1 MSLLHPHEIR
11 QRRPFRCLLWMA
23 MIVLLVIVGQWYY
36 HRHISVQQAQLRAEN
51 RQLTAEL
58 AELQT
63 KYQAL
68 SQIRNSNEQIQAI
81 HQATTTQLE
90 SRLQQ
95 LQQKVIDLNRE
106 LLFYQNVTQGIGSS
120 ELQVRELQLRVDSSD
135 TTQLR
140 YRLVLTQG
148 DNISEPISG
157 EVVVGLQADTDIP
170 DKTDII
176 GEHGLNLR
184 YVQVIEGSFVR
195 PANAPTQMVVT
206 LTQKGK
212 TLTTRAFNWQ
222 DILPNE
228 S

>member
-11 QRRPFRCLLWMA
+11 QRRPFRCMLWMA

-36 HRHISVQQAQLRAEN
+36 HRHISVQQAQLLAEN
-51 RQLTAEL
+51 RQLTNNL
-58 AELQT
+58 DELQT
-63 KYQAL
+63 QYQAL

-106 LLFYQNVTQGIGSS
+106 LLFYQNVTQGMGSS
-120 ELQVRELQLRVDSSD
+120 ELQVREFQLRVDNGD
-135 TTQLR
+135 PTQLR

-157 EVVVGLQADTDIP
+157 EVVVSLQADANTP

-176 GEHGLNLR
+176 GKHALNLR
-184 YVQVIEGSFVR
+184 YVQIIEGSFAL
-195 PANAPTQMVVT
+195 PANAPAQVEVT

>member
-23 MIVLLVIVGQWYY
+23 MIVLLVIAGQWYY
-36 HRHISVQQAQLRAEN
+36 HRHISVQQAQLLAEN
-51 RQLTAEL
+51 RQLTTDF

-106 LLFYQNVTQGIGSS
+106 LLFYQNVTQGTGSS

-135 TTQLR
+135 ATQLR

-157 EVVVGLQADTDIP
+157 EVVVGLQADADTP

-184 YVQVIEGSFVR
+184 YVQVIEGSFAL
-195 PANAPTQMVVT
+195 PATSPSRVVVT

>member
-23 MIVLLVIVGQWYY
+23 IIVLLVIAGQWYY
-36 HRHISVQQAQLRAEN
+36 HRHISVQQSQLRAEN
-51 RQLTAEL
+51 RQLN

-63 KYQAL
+63 KHQAL
-68 SQIRNSNEQIQAI
+68 SQIRNSNEQMQAI

-106 LLFYQNVTQGIGSS
+106 LLFYQNVTQGMGSS
-120 ELQVRELQLRVDSSD
+120 ELQVRELELRFNSSD
-135 TTQLR
+135 REQLR

-148 DNISEPISG
+148 DNISEPING
-157 EVVVGLQADTDIP
+157 EVAVGLQVDADTP

-176 GEHGLNLR
+176 GKHGLNLR
-184 YVQVIEGSFVR
+184 YVQIIEGSFFLPTTT
-195 PANAPTQMVVT
+195 PAKLVVT

-212 TLTTRAFNWQ
+212 MLTTRAFNWQ

-228 S
+228 P

>member
-11 QRRPFRCLLWMA
+11 QRRPFRCLLWMVL
-23 MIVLLVIVGQWYY
+23 IVLLVIAGQWYY
-36 HRHISVQQAQLRAEN
+36 HRHISVQQAQLQAEN
-51 RQLTAEL
+51 RQLTKAL
-58 AELQT
+58 DELQT
-63 KYQAL
+63 QYQAL

-106 LLFYQNVTQGIGSS
+106 LLFYQNVTQGMGSS
-120 ELQVRELQLRVDSSD
+120 ELQVRELQLRLDSSD
-135 TTQLR
+135 PAQLR

-157 EVVVGLQADTDIP
+157 EVMVGLQTDANTP

-176 GEHGLNLR
+176 GEHALNLR
-184 YVQVIEGSFVR
+184 YVQVIEGGFAL
-195 PANAPTQMVVT
+195 PANAPAQLVVT

-212 TLTTRAFNWQ
+212 TLTKRAFNWQ